1 MDEDFLMGVRWTLFG
16 KDRSAG
22 GKILLINF
30 PELVRLIIGDILFI
44 YINIYKYIY
53 IYQPNKEILVLN
65 KISIVEN
72 WLIIHV

>member
-53 IYQPNKEILVLN
+53 IYKNIY
-65 KISIVEN
+65 I
-72 WLIIHV
+72 